1 MAACIVCQRE
11 HHHGFMCRLC
21 QRSHD
26 KDKHSGDGTL
36 MGLIMWAAARA
47 IRFERKRARNLAD
60 NPEFCDDCWADARE
74 GATAP

>member
-47 IRFERKRARNLAD
+47 IRFERKRARNLAAAYH
-60 NPEFCDDCWADARE
+60 PHRSDA
-74 GATAP
+74 P